1 VKHIPCSFVI
11 ELVKESEVRTA
22 TKGVCGLKRLTQLRS
37 SRPSR
42 YVAVSCLSQL
52 EISFHSVFRLM
63 QVVHLRGSFEV
74 SRTSDIVQRE
84 LEQLL
89 KQVSF

>member
-1 VKHIPCSFVI
+1 MAMKLPAQLLHRGHVKHIPSSFVI

-22 TKGVCGLKRLTQLRS
+22 TKAVCGLKRLTQLRS

-52 EISFHSVFRLM
+52 EI
-63 QVVHLRGSFEV
+63 
-74 SRTSDIVQRE
+74 QRPFGFP
-84 LEQLL
+84 
-89 KQVSF
+89 VDAGRASSW